1 MNTKRLISHATT
13 SQCSQVLKYLQ
24 DGNTLTQLQAL
35 YKFECFRLPA
45 RIDQLRQE
53 GHDIK
58 TKMIKLA
65 SGKRV
70 AEYYMEIEK

>member
-1 MNTKRLISHATT
+1 ME
-13 SQCSQVLKYLQ
+13 
-24 DGNTLTQLQAL
+24 AL

-58 TKMIKLA
+58 TNMIKLA
-65 SGKRV
+65 SGKRI
-70 AEYYMEIEK
+70 AEYSIEV

>member
-1 MNTKRLISHATT
+1 MNTKRLVNHQTT
-13 SQCSQVLKYLQ
+13 SQCAQVLNHLQ
-24 DGNTLTQLQAL
+24 SGKKLTQIEAL

-58 TKMIKLA
+58 TNMIKLA
-65 SGKRV
+65 SGKRI
-70 AEYYMEIEK
+70 AEYSIEI